1 MDPPPGPPPGP
12 CPPPPPRPLAAEL
25 ANAHPPHARAATGR
39 SRSPRPCVLRGPQT
53 LWPPTWH
60 LWPPGGARA
69 AGGGLSD
76 GDPWSGRVSGRC
88 RPPLPAPVPPGS
100 RRRHPAAAAALSAFL
115 ASGGALWLPG
125 APAPGQVFAEPPA
138 PHRCPPARRL
148 RPPAGLGD
156 RFGPPGSLRR
166 WPGPGTPGSA
176 RRPGTG
182 CTPVPPSGS
191 LLFWACCCRDILGEF
206 QFIFTGSAS
215 PSPPGGSLAS
225 RGHRPPRGEGLG
237 VPTDAP
243 LPLRAAQG
251 GGLDMGVRVP
261 PTLLHQ
267 GGGGREQAGAGG
279 PGVCHLP
286 RPLPCPHVLRA
297 AAEAWERRR
306 RGCSCSA
313 GRAGTA
319 LDGHRAGAAPARNRL
334 LVGAPQAPAL
344 PSQGANRT
352 GGLFACPLTPELS
365 DCWRVPIDE
374 GADLQRES
382 KENQWLGV
390 SVKSQGAGGK
400 IVTCAHLY
408 EARHRVRQPLETR
421 DVIGRCFV
429 LSQDLRVRD
438 ELDGGEW
445 KFCEGRPQ
453 GHDRFGS
460 CQQGLAAAFSPDHHY
475 ILFGA
480 PGTYNWKG
488 LLFVT
493 NIDSSDPDQL
503 VYKTPEPSEKVPGAA
518 GDVAQNSYLGFS
530 VDSGAG
536 LTRRRELSFVTGA
549 PRANHTGAVVIL
561 RRDSANRLVP
571 EAVLPGQQL
580 TSAFG
585 YAVAVLDL
593 NSDGWMDLVVG
604 APHFFE
610 RKEEIGGAAYVY
622 INPAGR
628 WDSATPLRLNGTRGS
643 MFGIALSTAGDLNQD
658 GFEDLAVGAP
668 FDGAGKVYI
677 YHGSNLGIVAKPAQV
692 LDGEGV
698 GVTAFGY
705 SLSGGLDVDG
715 NLYPD
720 LLVGS
725 LSDSVVL
732 YRARPVVHVSRNVS
746 LLPPNID
753 LEQSNCQH
761 QEGVCVDVRACFSYT
776 ASPASYSPRLVL
788 EYVFDAD
795 TDRRRLGQAPRVTF
809 LGRRPSDPEHQFSN
823 TVELPRQHARACVKA
838 TFQLQDSIRDKLRP
852 IAVTLAYGIQ
862 GAGAPRHS
870 RGAAR
875 HSRGAALPPLSPVLS
890 PQQPSS
896 HRTEV
901 HFLKQGC
908 GDDKICQSNLQLRFQ
923 FCARLGDA
931 DFLPLPRGA
940 DGTAIFAMSDQKD
953 VALEIHVTNLP
964 SDPAEPQRD
973 GDDAHEA
980 MLTAT
985 FPPELPYA
993 ALRPYD
999 GRVPSDKP
1007 VVCLA
1012 NQNGSQ
1018 VECEL
1023 GNPMKRGAQVRFF
1036 LILSTLGITIQ
1047 TTDLAVELALST
1059 ISEQPGL
1066 EPVVARARVVIELPL
1081 SVTGVAVPP
1090 RLFFGGVVRGESAMR
1105 RESQVGSAV
1114 RFEVT
1119 VSNRGQSLKTLGS
1132 AFLTLLWPHEI
1143 SNGKWLLYP
1152 LHLELAAAPGQ
1163 RAACSPSANPL
1174 RLALEPPGE
1183 ADPTEPPT
1191 SGSWWVPAP
1200 AERRRNVTLDC
1211 AQGTAR
1217 CLAFHCPL
1225 HSFERA
1231 AVLTARGRLWNS
1243 TFLEEYL
1250 AVTSVELIVR
1260 ASVSV
1265 TSSIK
1270 NLVLKD
1276 ASTQIPIS
1284 IYLDPGAAVA
1294 GGVPWW
1300 VILLAVLAGILVLA
1314 LLVFI
1319 LWKLGFFRRARYAPP
1334 AVPQYHAVK
1343 IPREERQQFREEK
1356 TGTIQRKEWAANLS
1370 EASNSHVAPSSA

>member
-1 MDPPPGPPPGP
+1 MGGALRKDPLCGGGGSPRLGGRLNGGVPKGVGGHCQVGGGGHETGEVGGVWSP
-12 CPPPPPRPLAAEL
+12 CPKVGGIPGQGGGRRVALWGGVGGGAVCPLVAVIWAGGLWGGGMRCRIGLSSQRIALARSSITAAAAERPSAVSRL
-25 ANAHPPHARAATGR
+25 RVSPHNPTPNPTPPVLCHRPVSPR
-39 SRSPRPCVLRGPQT
+39 SRDT
-53 LWPPTWH
+53 AWPIK
-60 LWPPGGARA
+60 G
-69 AGGGLSD
+69 GGGL
-76 GDPWSGRVSGRC
+76 C
-88 RPPLPAPVPPGS
+88 
-100 RRRHPAAAAALSAFL
+100 
-115 ASGGALWLPG
+115 
-125 APAPGQVFAEPPA
+125 
-138 PHRCPPARRL
+138 
-148 RPPAGLGD
+148 
-156 RFGPPGSLRR
+156 
-166 WPGPGTPGSA
+166 
-176 RRPGTG
+176 
-182 CTPVPPSGS
+182 
-191 LLFWACCCRDILGEF
+191 
-206 QFIFTGSAS
+206 
-215 PSPPGGSLAS
+215 
-225 RGHRPPRGEGLG
+225 
-237 VPTDAP
+237 
-243 LPLRAAQG
+243 
-251 GGLDMGVRVP
+251 LDS
-261 PTLLHQ
+261 
-267 GGGGREQAGAGG
+267 GGGGRTAGSGAVRCGAGMAG
-279 PGVCHLP
+279 LPIPGLLVPWFCLQ
-286 RPLPCPHVLRA
+286 LMGTSAFNLDA
-297 AAEAWERRR
+297 ANTLLKDGT
-306 RGCSCSA
+306 RGSLFGFSV
-313 GRAGTA
+313 A
-319 LDGHRAGAAPARNRL
+319 LHRQLSPEPASWL

-344 PSQGANRT
+344 PSQAANRT
-352 GGLFACPLTPELS
+352 GGLFACPLTPEPS

-374 GADLQRES
+374 GVDLQRES

-400 IVTCAHLY
+400 IVTCAHRY
-408 EARHRVRQPLETR
+408 EARNRVRQPLETR

-429 LSQDLRVRD
+429 LSQDLQVHD

-453 GHDRFGS
+453 GHDRFGF
-460 CQQGLAAAFSPDHHY
+460 CQQGLAAAFSPDQHY
-475 ILFGA
+475 VLFGA

-503 VYKTPEPSEKVPGAA
+503 VYKSPDPNEKVPGAA
-518 GDVAQNSYLGFS
+518 GDVPQNSYLGFS

-536 LTRRRELSFVTGA
+536 LTRRRELSFVSGA

-561 RRDSANRLVP
+561 RRDSAQRLVP
-571 EAVLPGQQL
+571 EAVLPGEQL

-585 YAVAVLDL
+585 YALAVLDL

-610 RKEEIGGAAYVY
+610 RQAEIGGAAYVY
-622 INPAGR
+622 INPAGH
-628 WDSATPLRLNGTRGS
+628 WDAATPLRLTGTHGS
-643 MFGIALSTAGDLNQD
+643 MFGIALGSAGDLNLD

-677 YHGSNLGIVAKPAQV
+677 YHGSKLGIVVKPAQV

-698 GVTAFGY
+698 GVTTFGY
-705 SLSGGLDVDG
+705 ALSGGVDVDG

-725 LSDSVVL
+725 LSDAVVL
-732 YRARPVVHVSRNVS
+732 YRACPVVYISRNVS
-746 LLPPNID
+746 LIPANID
-753 LEQSNCQH
+753 LEQNNCQH
-761 QEGVCVDVRACFSYT
+761 HEGICVDVQACFSYT
-776 ASPASYSPRLVL
+776 ATPASYSPPLVL

-795 TDRRRLGQAPRVTF
+795 TERRRLGHPPRVTF

-823 TVELPRQHARACVKA
+823 TVELPRQHTRTCTAA

-862 GAGAPRHS
+862 GAGTPRHS
-870 RGAAR
+870 RSAT
-875 HSRGAALPPLSPVLS
+875 LPPLPPVLS

-896 HRTEV
+896 HRAEV

-923 FCARLGDA
+923 FCTRLGDS
-931 DFLPLPRGA
+931 DFLPLPKGA

-953 VALEIHVTNLP
+953 VALEIHVTNEP
-964 SDPAEPQRD
+964 SDPTEPQRD

-980 MLTAT
+980 ALTAR
-985 FPPELPYA
+985 FPQELPYSA
-993 ALRPYD
+993 VRPYD
-999 GRVPSDKP
+999 GRTATDKP

-1023 GNPMKRGAQVRFF
+1023 GNPMKRGAQVRFY
-1036 LILSTLGITIQ
+1036 LILSTLGITLQ

-1059 ISEQPGL
+1059 ISEQPDL

-1090 RLFFGGVVRGESAMR
+1090 RLFFGGTVRGESAVR

-1114 RFEVT
+1114 IFEVT
-1119 VSNRGQSLKTLGS
+1119 VSNRGPSLKTLGS
-1132 AFLTLLWPHEI
+1132 AFLTLLWPHEL

-1152 LHLELAAAPGQ
+1152 LQLELVAAPGL
-1163 RAACSPSANPL
+1163 RTMCSPAANPL

-1183 ADPTEPPT
+1183 AEVSEEPPMA
-1191 SGSWWVPAP
+1191 SWWVPAP
-1200 AERRRNVTLDC
+1200 AERRKNVTLDC

-1217 CLAFHCPL
+1217 CVAFRCPL
-1225 HSFERA
+1225 YSFERS

-1250 AVTSVELIVR
+1250 DVTSVELIVR

-1276 ASTQIPIS
+1276 ASTQIPVT
-1284 IYLDPGAAVA
+1284 IYLDPGVAVA

-1314 LLVFI
+1314 LLIFI
-1319 LWKLGFFRRARYAPP
+1319 LWKLGFFRRARYVPP

-1343 IPREERQQFREEK
+1343 IPREERQQYREEK
-1356 TGTIQRKEWAANLS
+1356 MGTIQRKEWAVNWS
-1370 EASNSHVAPSSA
+1370 EPSDGHVTPSSA

>member
-1 MDPPPGPPPGP
+1 MGAICCDTGCDTLRYGVMDAMHCGTGCGTLRYGAMHCDTGCNALRYGVWYGARCPAIRGDGCDTLRYRVQPPAYGVRCPAQRPAGCGTLRVGARCPAPARATRAVTHGVT
-12 CPPPPPRPLAAEL
+12 PPPPP
-25 ANAHPPHARAATGR
+25 
-39 SRSPRPCVLRGPQT
+39 SS
-53 LWPPTWH
+53 
-60 LWPPGGARA
+60 A
-69 AGGGLSD
+69 AGGAG
-76 GDPWSGRVSGRC
+76 GGR
-88 RPPLPAPVPPGS
+88 PV
-100 RRRHPAAAAALSAFL
+100 LLL
-115 ASGGALWLPG
+115 AVAGGGA
-125 APAPGQVFAEPPA
+125 
-138 PHRCPPARRL
+138 
-148 RPPAGLGD
+148 
-156 RFGPPGSLRR
+156 
-166 WPGPGTPGSA
+166 
-176 RRPGTG
+176 
-182 CTPVPPSGS
+182 
-191 LLFWACCCRDILGEF
+191 
-206 QFIFTGSAS
+206 
-215 PSPPGGSLAS
+215 
-225 RGHRPPRGEGLG
+225 
-237 VPTDAP
+237 
-243 LPLRAAQG
+243 
-251 GGLDMGVRVP
+251 
-261 PTLLHQ
+261 
-267 GGGGREQAGAGG
+267 GGGGSGGRGGMAGARL
-279 PGVCHLP
+279 CLP
-286 RPLPCPHVLRA
+286 WLCLRLVATA
-297 AAEAWERRR
+297 AFNLDATSTLLKDGDKGSLFGFAVALHRQLSPEP
-306 RGCSCSA
+306 A
-313 GRAGTA
+313 GW
-319 LDGHRAGAAPARNRL
+319 L

-344 PSQGANRT
+344 PGQGANRT

-374 GADLQRES
+374 GVDLQRES

-400 IVTCAHLY
+400 IVTCAHRY

-445 KFCEGRPQ
+445 KFCQGRPQ

-475 ILFGA
+475 VLFGA

-503 VYKTPEPSEKVPGAA
+503 VYKTPQPGEKVPGAA
-518 GDVAQNSYLGFS
+518 GDVAHNSYLGFS

-536 LTRRRELSFVTGA
+536 LTRQQELSFVTGA

-561 RRDSANRLVP
+561 RRDGANRLVP

-643 MFGIALSTAGDLNQD
+643 MFGIALSAAGDLNHD

-698 GVTAFGY
+698 GVMAFGY

-725 LSDSVVL
+725 LSDTVVL

-746 LLPPNID
+746 LLPSNID

-788 EYVFDAD
+788 EYVLDAD
-795 TDRRRLGQAPRVTF
+795 TDRRRRGQAPRVSF
-809 LGRRPSDPEHQFSN
+809 LGRRPSDPEHQFSD
-823 TVELPRQHARACVKA
+823 TVELPRQHARACIKA
-838 TFQLQDSIRDKLRP
+838 TFQLHDSIRDKLRP
-852 IAVTLAYGIQ
+852 IAITLAYGIQ
-862 GAGAPRHS
+862 GAGAGR
-870 RGAAR
+870 RG
-875 HSRGAALPPLSPVLS
+875 RGTTLPPLLPVLS

-908 GDDKICQSNLQLRFQ
+908 GDDKICQSNLRLHFQ

-931 DFLPLPRGA
+931 DFLPLPRGE

-985 FPPELPYA
+985 FPPELPYS

-999 GRVPSDKP
+999 GRAPSDKP

-1036 LILSTLGITIQ
+1036 LILSTLGITIR

-1090 RLFFGGVVRGESAMR
+1090 RLFFGGVVRGESAVR

-1152 LHLELAAAPGQ
+1152 LHLELAGPPGQ
-1163 RAACSPSANPL
+1163 PTACSPPANPL

-1183 ADPTEPPT
+1183 ADPAEAPT
-1191 SGSWWVPAP
+1191 PGSWWVPAP

-1217 CLAFHCPL
+1217 CLAFRCPL

-1231 AVLTARGRLWNS
+1231 AVLRARGRLWNS

-1276 ASTQIPIS
+1276 ASTQIPVS
-1284 IYLDPGAAVA
+1284 IYLDPGEAVA

-1300 VILLAVLAGILVLA
+1300 VILLAVLAGVLVLA

-1319 LWKLGFFRRARYAPP
+1319 LWKCGFFKRSSRKSRYAANYYRARLGLQPSA
-1334 AVPQYHAVK
+1334 AEQQAL
-1343 IPREERQQFREEK
+1343 EGER
-1356 TGTIQRKEWAANLS
+1356 
-1370 EASNSHVAPSSA
+1370 

>member
-1 MDPPPGPPPGP
+1 MGA
-12 CPPPPPRPLAAEL
+12 PRGLWGL
-25 ANAHPPHARAATGR
+25 WLLWL
-39 SRSPRPCVLRGPQT
+39 CLR
-53 LWPPTWH
+53 L
-60 LWPPGGARA
+60 
-69 AGGGLSD
+69 
-76 GDPWSGRVSGRC
+76 
-88 RPPLPAPVPPGS
+88 
-100 RRRHPAAAAALSAFL
+100 
-115 ASGGALWLPG
+115 LPG
-125 APAPGQVFAEPPA
+125 AAFNLDAASSLLKDGDKGSLFGVAVA
-138 PHRCPPARRL
+138 LHRQLSPE
-148 RPPAGLGD
+148 PAG
-156 RFGPPGSLRR
+156 
-166 WPGPGTPGSA
+166 W
-176 RRPGTG
+176 
-182 CTPVPPSGS
+182 
-191 LLFWACCCRDILGEF
+191 
-206 QFIFTGSAS
+206 
-215 PSPPGGSLAS
+215 
-225 RGHRPPRGEGLG
+225 
-237 VPTDAP
+237 
-243 LPLRAAQG
+243 
-251 GGLDMGVRVP
+251 
-261 PTLLHQ
+261 
-267 GGGGREQAGAGG
+267 
-279 PGVCHLP
+279 
-286 RPLPCPHVLRA
+286 
-297 AAEAWERRR
+297 
-306 RGCSCSA
+306 
-313 GRAGTA
+313 
-319 LDGHRAGAAPARNRL
+319 L
-334 LVGAPQAPAL
+334 LVGAPQALAL
-344 PSQGANRT
+344 PGQGANRT

-374 GADLQRES
+374 GVDLQRES

-445 KFCEGRPQ
+445 KFCQGRPQ

-460 CQQGLAAAFSPDHHY
+460 CQQGLAAAFSPDQHY

-488 LLFVT
+488 TLRVELLNQSSLDLLRYDDGPYEAGGEKDQDPSLIPVPANSYLGLVFVT

-503 VYKTPEPSEKVPGAA
+503 VYKTPEPGERVSGAA

-571 EAVLPGQQL
+571 EAVLPGPQL
-580 TSAFG
+580 SSAFG
-585 YAVAVLDL
+585 HALAVLDL

-610 RKEEIGGAAYVY
+610 RREEIGGAAYVY
-622 INPAGR
+622 INPGGR

-643 MFGIALSTAGDLNQD
+643 MFGIALSAAGDLNHD

-677 YHGSNLGIVAKPAQV
+677 YHGSSLGIVAKPAQV

-753 LEQSNCQH
+753 LEQSNCRH

-795 TDRRRLGQAPRVTF
+795 TERRRLGHPPRVSF
-809 LGRRPSDPEHQFSN
+809 LGRRPSDPEHQFSD
-823 TVELPRQHARACVKA
+823 TLELPGQRTRACATA
-838 TFQLQDSIRDKLRP
+838 TFQLQDNIRDKLRP

-862 GAGAPRHS
+862 GTDDTRQR
-870 RGAAR
+870 RGAT
-875 HSRGAALPPLSPVLS
+875 LPLLSPVLS

-908 GDDKICQSNLQLRFQ
+908 GDDKICQSNLQLHFQ

-931 DFLPLPRGA
+931 EFLPLPRGD
-940 DGTAIFAMSDQKD
+940 DGTAVFSMSDQKD

-980 MLTAT
+980 LLIAT
-985 FPPELPYA
+985 FPPELPYS

-999 GRVPSDKP
+999 GRAPWDKP
-1007 VVCLA
+1007 VLCLA

-1023 GNPMKRGAQVRFF
+1023 GNPLKRGAQVRFF
-1036 LILSTLGITIQ
+1036 LILSTLGITLQ

-1066 EPVVARARVVIELPL
+1066 EPVLARARVVIELPL

-1119 VSNRGQSLKTLGS
+1119 VSHRGPSLKTLGS
-1132 AFLTLLWPHEI
+1132 AFLTLLWPHELR
-1143 SNGKWLLYP
+1143 SGKWLLYP
-1152 LHLELAAAPGQ
+1152 LHMELAAPPG
-1163 RAACSPSANPL
+1163 RGVPCSPPANPL
-1174 RLALEPPGE
+1174 GLALEPPE
-1183 ADPTEPPT
+1183 AVPPEAPE
-1191 SGSWWVPAP
+1191 SGSWRVPAP
-1200 AERRRNVTLDC
+1200 AERRKNITLDC
-1211 AQGTAR
+1211 TQGTAR
-1217 CLAFHCPL
+1217 CLSFRCPL
-1225 HSFERA
+1225 PSFERA
-1231 AVLTARGRLWNS
+1231 AVLTARGRLWNG

-1250 AVTSVELIVR
+1250 AVTSVELIVH

-1276 ASTQIPIS
+1276 AAIQIPVT

-1300 VILLAVLAGILVLA
+1300 VIVLAALAGGLVLA
-1314 LLVFI
+1314 LLVCV
-1319 LWKLGFFRRARYAPP
+1319 LWKLGFFRRARAVPPP

-1343 IPREERQQFREEK
+1343 IPREERQHLREEK
-1356 TGTIQRKEWAANLS
+1356 LGTIQRKEWAATLG
-1370 EASNSHVAPSSA
+1370 EATDGHVTPSSA

>member
-1 MDPPPGPPPGP
+1 M
-12 CPPPPPRPLAAEL
+12 A
-25 ANAHPPHARAATGR
+25 
-39 SRSPRPCVLRGPQT
+39 
-53 LWPPTWH
+53 
-60 LWPPGGARA
+60 
-69 AGGGLSD
+69 GLS
-76 GDPWSGRVSGRC
+76 
-88 RPPLPAPVPPGS
+88 
-100 RRRHPAAAAALSAFL
+100 
-115 ASGGALWLPG
+115 LPG
-125 APAPGQVFAEPPA
+125 LFVPWLCLQLMGTAAFNLDAANTLLKDGT
-138 PHRCPPARRL
+138 R
-148 RPPAGLGD
+148 
-156 RFGPPGSLRR
+156 GSLFGFSVALHRQLS
-166 WPGPGTPGSA
+166 PEP
-176 RRPGTG
+176 
-182 CTPVPPSGS
+182 
-191 LLFWACCCRDILGEF
+191 
-206 QFIFTGSAS
+206 AS
-215 PSPPGGSLAS
+215 
-225 RGHRPPRGEGLG
+225 
-237 VPTDAP
+237 
-243 LPLRAAQG
+243 
-251 GGLDMGVRVP
+251 
-261 PTLLHQ
+261 
-267 GGGGREQAGAGG
+267 
-279 PGVCHLP
+279 
-286 RPLPCPHVLRA
+286 
-297 AAEAWERRR
+297 W
-306 RGCSCSA
+306 
-313 GRAGTA
+313 
-319 LDGHRAGAAPARNRL
+319 L

-344 PSQGANRT
+344 PSQAANRT
-352 GGLFACPLTPELS
+352 GGLFACPLTPEPS

-374 GADLQRES
+374 GVDLQRES

-400 IVTCAHLY
+400 IVTCAHRY
-408 EARHRVRQPLETR
+408 EARNRVQQPLETR

-429 LSQDLRVRD
+429 LSQDLRVHD

-453 GHDRFGS
+453 GHDRFGF
-460 CQQGLAAAFSPDHHY
+460 CQQGLAAAFSPDQHY
-475 ILFGA
+475 VLFGA

-503 VYKTPEPSEKVPGAA
+503 VYKSPDPNEKVPGAA
-518 GDVAQNSYLGFS
+518 GDVPQNSYLGFS

-536 LTRRRELSFVTGA
+536 LTRRRELSFVSGA

-561 RRDSANRLVP
+561 RRDSAHRLVP
-571 EAVLPGQQL
+571 EAVLTGEQL

-585 YAVAVLDL
+585 YALAVLDL

-610 RKEEIGGAAYVY
+610 RKAEIGGAAYVY
-622 INPAGR
+622 INPAGH
-628 WDSATPLRLNGTRGS
+628 WDAATPLRLTGTHGS
-643 MFGIALSTAGDLNQD
+643 MFGIALGTAGDLNLD

-677 YHGSNLGIVAKPAQV
+677 YHGSKLGIVVKPAQV

-698 GVTAFGY
+698 GVTTFGY
-705 SLSGGLDVDG
+705 ALSGGVDVDG

-725 LSDSVVL
+725 LSDTVVL
-732 YRARPVVHVSRNVS
+732 YRARPVVYISRNVS
-746 LLPPNID
+746 LLPANID

-761 QEGVCVDVRACFSYT
+761 QEGICVDVQACFSYT
-776 ASPASYSPRLVL
+776 ATPASYSPPLVL

-795 TDRRRLGQAPRVTF
+795 TERRRLGHPPRVTF
-809 LGRRPSDPEHQFSN
+809 LGRRPSDPEHQFSH
-823 TVELPRQHARACVKA
+823 TVELPQQHARTCTTA

-862 GAGAPRHS
+862 GAGTPRRS
-870 RGAAR
+870 RSAT
-875 HSRGAALPPLSPVLS
+875 LPPVPPVLS

-923 FCARLGDA
+923 FCTRLGDA
-931 DFLPLPRGA
+931 DFLPLPKGE

-953 VALEIHVTNLP
+953 VALEIHVTNMP
-964 SDPAEPQRD
+964 SDPTEPQRD

-980 MLTAT
+980 VLTAR
-985 FPPELPYA
+985 FPQELPYSA
-993 ALRPYD
+993 VRPYD
-999 GRVPSDKP
+999 GRTAPDKP

-1023 GNPMKRGAQVRFF
+1023 GNPMKRGAQVRFY
-1036 LILSTLGITIQ
+1036 LILSTLGITLQ

-1059 ISEQPGL
+1059 ISEQPTL

-1090 RLFFGGVVRGESAMR
+1090 RLFFGGTVRGESAVR

-1114 RFEVT
+1114 LFEVT
-1119 VSNRGQSLKTLGS
+1119 VSNRGPSLKTLGS
-1132 AFLTLLWPHEI
+1132 AFLNLLWPHEL

-1152 LHLELAAAPGQ
+1152 LQLELLAAPGLQ
-1163 RAACSPSANPL
+1163 TVCSPAANPL

-1183 ADPTEPPT
+1183 AEVTEEPAVE
-1191 SGSWWVPAP
+1191 SWWVPAP

-1217 CLAFHCPL
+1217 CMAFRCPL
-1225 HSFERA
+1225 YSFERA

-1276 ASTQIPIS
+1276 ASTQIPVT
-1284 IYLDPGAAVA
+1284 IYLDPGVAVA

-1314 LLVFI
+1314 LLIFI
-1319 LWKLGFFRRARYAPP
+1319 LWKCGFFKRSSPTSRYTANYYRARRGLQPSEVDKQAL
-1334 AVPQYHAVK
+1334 Q
-1343 IPREERQQFREEK
+1343 
-1356 TGTIQRKEWAANLS
+1356 GQR
-1370 EASNSHVAPSSA
+1370 

>member
-1 MDPPPGPPPGP
+1 MGGPRRSGAERCGAGMAGLSPVGL
-12 CPPPPPRPLAAEL
+12 CVSWLCLQLLGTAAFNL
-25 ANAHPPHARAATGR
+25 DAAN
-39 SRSPRPCVLRGPQT
+39 T
-53 LWPPTWH
+53 L
-60 LWPPGGARA
+60 LKDGAR
-69 AGGGLSD
+69 
-76 GDPWSGRVSGRC
+76 
-88 RPPLPAPVPPGS
+88 
-100 RRRHPAAAAALSAFL
+100 
-115 ASGGALWLPG
+115 
-125 APAPGQVFAEPPA
+125 
-138 PHRCPPARRL
+138 
-148 RPPAGLGD
+148 
-156 RFGPPGSLRR
+156 GSLFGFSVALHRQLS
-166 WPGPGTPGSA
+166 PEP
-176 RRPGTG
+176 
-182 CTPVPPSGS
+182 
-191 LLFWACCCRDILGEF
+191 
-206 QFIFTGSAS
+206 AS
-215 PSPPGGSLAS
+215 
-225 RGHRPPRGEGLG
+225 
-237 VPTDAP
+237 
-243 LPLRAAQG
+243 
-251 GGLDMGVRVP
+251 
-261 PTLLHQ
+261 
-267 GGGGREQAGAGG
+267 
-279 PGVCHLP
+279 
-286 RPLPCPHVLRA
+286 
-297 AAEAWERRR
+297 W
-306 RGCSCSA
+306 
-313 GRAGTA
+313 
-319 LDGHRAGAAPARNRL
+319 L

-344 PSQGANRT
+344 PSQAANRT
-352 GGLFACPLTPELS
+352 GGLFACPLTPEPS

-374 GADLQRES
+374 GVDLQRES

-400 IVTCAHLY
+400 IVTCAHRY
-408 EARHRVRQPLETR
+408 EARNRVRQPLETR

-429 LSQDLRVRD
+429 LSQDLRVHD

-453 GHDRFGS
+453 GHDRFGF
-460 CQQGLAAAFSPDHHY
+460 CQQGLAAAFSPDQHY
-475 ILFGA
+475 VLFGA

-488 LLFVT
+488 NLRVELL
-493 NIDSSDPDQL
+493 NQSSLDFLRYDDGPYEAGGEKDQDPSL
-503 VYKTPEPSEKVPGAA
+503 IPVPA
-518 GDVAQNSYLGFS
+518 NSYFGFS

-536 LTRRRELSFVTGA
+536 LTRRRELSFVSGA

-561 RRDSANRLVP
+561 RRDSAHRLVP
-571 EAVLPGQQL
+571 EAVLPGEQL

-585 YAVAVLDL
+585 YALAVLDL

-610 RKEEIGGAAYVY
+610 RKAEIGGAAYVY
-622 INPAGR
+622 INPAGH
-628 WDSATPLRLNGTRGS
+628 WDAATPLRLTGTHGS
-643 MFGIALSTAGDLNQD
+643 MFGIALGTAGDLNLD

-677 YHGSNLGIVAKPAQV
+677 YHGSKLGIVAKPAQV

-698 GVTAFGY
+698 GVTTFGY
-705 SLSGGLDVDG
+705 ALSGGVDVDG

-725 LSDSVVL
+725 LSDAVVL
-732 YRARPVVHVSRNVS
+732 YRARPVVYISRNVS
-746 LLPPNID
+746 LLPANID

-761 QEGVCVDVRACFSYT
+761 QEGICVDVQACFSYT
-776 ASPASYSPRLVL
+776 ATPASYSPPLVL

-795 TDRRRLGQAPRVTF
+795 TERRRLGHPPRVTF
-809 LGRRPSDPEHQFSN
+809 LGRRPSDPEHQFSHSA
-823 TVELPRQHARACVKA
+823 ELPRQHARTCTTA
-838 TFQLQDSIRDKLRP
+838 TFRLQDSIRDKLRP
-852 IAVTLAYGIQ
+852 ITVTLAYGIQ
-862 GAGAPRHS
+862 GAGTSRHS
-870 RGAAR
+870 RAAT
-875 HSRGAALPPLSPVLS
+875 LPPLPPVLS

-923 FCARLGDA
+923 FCTRLGDA
-931 DFLPLPRGA
+931 DFLPLPKGA

-953 VALEIHVTNLP
+953 VALEIHVTNVP
-964 SDPAEPQRD
+964 SDPTEPQRD

-980 MLTAT
+980 VLTAR
-985 FPPELPYA
+985 FPQELPYSA
-993 ALRPYD
+993 VRPYD
-999 GRVPSDKP
+999 GRAAPDKP

-1023 GNPMKRGAQVRFF
+1023 GNPMKRGAQVRFY
-1036 LILSTLGITIQ
+1036 LILSTLGITLQ
-1047 TTDLAVELALST
+1047 TTDLEVELALST
-1059 ISEQPGL
+1059 ISEQPTL

-1081 SVTGVAVPP
+1081 SVTGMAVPP
-1090 RLFFGGVVRGESAMR
+1090 RLFFGGTVRGESAVR

-1114 RFEVT
+1114 LFEVT
-1119 VSNRGQSLKTLGS
+1119 VSNRGPSLRTLGS
-1132 AFLTLLWPHEI
+1132 AFLTLLWPHEL

-1152 LHLELAAAPGQ
+1152 LQLELLAAPGQ
-1163 RAACSPSANPL
+1163 RTACSPAANPL
-1174 RLALEPPGE
+1174 RLALEPPGGAE
-1183 ADPTEPPT
+1183 VTEEPAA
-1191 SGSWWVPAP
+1191 GSWWVPAP

-1217 CLAFHCPL
+1217 CLAFRCPL

-1276 ASTQIPIS
+1276 ASTQIPVT
-1284 IYLDPGAAVA
+1284 IYLDPGVAVA

-1314 LLVFI
+1314 LLIFI
-1319 LWKLGFFRRARYAPP
+1319 LWKLGFFRRARYVPP

-1356 TGTIQRKEWAANLS
+1356 MGTIQRKEWAVNWS
-1370 EASNSHVAPSSA
+1370 EPSDGHITPSSA

>member
-1 MDPPPGPPPGP
+1 M
-12 CPPPPPRPLAAEL
+12 A
-25 ANAHPPHARAATGR
+25 
-39 SRSPRPCVLRGPQT
+39 
-53 LWPPTWH
+53 
-60 LWPPGGARA
+60 
-69 AGGGLSD
+69 GLS
-76 GDPWSGRVSGRC
+76 
-88 RPPLPAPVPPGS
+88 
-100 RRRHPAAAAALSAFL
+100 
-115 ASGGALWLPG
+115 LPG
-125 APAPGQVFAEPPA
+125 LFVPLLCLQLMGTAAFNLDAANTLLKDGT
-138 PHRCPPARRL
+138 R
-148 RPPAGLGD
+148 
-156 RFGPPGSLRR
+156 GSLFGFSVALHRQLS
-166 WPGPGTPGSA
+166 PEP
-176 RRPGTG
+176 
-182 CTPVPPSGS
+182 
-191 LLFWACCCRDILGEF
+191 
-206 QFIFTGSAS
+206 AS
-215 PSPPGGSLAS
+215 
-225 RGHRPPRGEGLG
+225 
-237 VPTDAP
+237 
-243 LPLRAAQG
+243 
-251 GGLDMGVRVP
+251 
-261 PTLLHQ
+261 
-267 GGGGREQAGAGG
+267 
-279 PGVCHLP
+279 
-286 RPLPCPHVLRA
+286 
-297 AAEAWERRR
+297 W
-306 RGCSCSA
+306 
-313 GRAGTA
+313 
-319 LDGHRAGAAPARNRL
+319 L

-344 PSQGANRT
+344 PSQAANRT
-352 GGLFACPLTPELS
+352 GGLFACPLTPEPS

-374 GADLQRES
+374 GVDLQRES

-400 IVTCAHLY
+400 IVTCAHRY
-408 EARHRVRQPLETR
+408 EARNRVQQPLETR

-429 LSQDLRVRD
+429 LSQDLRVHD

-453 GHDRFGS
+453 GHDRFGF
-460 CQQGLAAAFSPDHHY
+460 CQQGLAAAFSPDQHY
-475 ILFGA
+475 VLFGA

-488 LLFVT
+488 NMRVELL
-493 NIDSSDPDQL
+493 NQSSLDLLRYDDGPYEAGGEKDQDPSL
-503 VYKTPEPSEKVPGAA
+503 IPVPA
-518 GDVAQNSYLGFS
+518 NSYFGFS

-536 LTRRRELSFVTGA
+536 LTRRRELSFVSGA

-561 RRDSANRLVP
+561 RRDSAHRLVP
-571 EAVLPGQQL
+571 EAVLPGEQL

-585 YAVAVLDL
+585 YALAVLDL

-610 RKEEIGGAAYVY
+610 RKAEIGGAAYVY
-622 INPAGR
+622 INPAGH
-628 WDSATPLRLNGTRGS
+628 WDAATPLRLTGTHGS
-643 MFGIALSTAGDLNQD
+643 MFGIALGSAGDLNLD

-677 YHGSNLGIVAKPAQV
+677 YHGSKLGIVVKPAQV

-698 GVTAFGY
+698 GVTTFGY
-705 SLSGGLDVDG
+705 ALSGGVDVDG

-732 YRARPVVHVSRNVS
+732 YRARPVVYISRNVS
-746 LLPPNID
+746 LLPANID
-753 LEQSNCQH
+753 LEQSNCKH
-761 QEGVCVDVRACFSYT
+761 QEGICVDVQACFSYT
-776 ASPASYSPRLVL
+776 ATPASYSPPLVL

-795 TDRRRLGQAPRVTF
+795 TERRRLGHPPRVTF
-809 LGRRPSDPEHQFSN
+809 LGRQPSDPEHQFSH
-823 TVELPRQHARACVKA
+823 TVELPRQHARTCTTA

-862 GAGAPRHS
+862 GAGTPRRS
-870 RGAAR
+870 RSAT
-875 HSRGAALPPLSPVLS
+875 LPPLPPVLS

-923 FCARLGDA
+923 FCTRLGDA
-931 DFLPLPRGA
+931 DFLPLPKGA

-953 VALEIHVTNLP
+953 VALEIHVTNVP
-964 SDPAEPQRD
+964 SDPTEPQRD

-980 MLTAT
+980 VLTAR
-985 FPPELPYA
+985 FPQELPYSA
-993 ALRPYD
+993 VRPYD
-999 GRVPSDKP
+999 GRTAPDKP

-1023 GNPMKRGAQVRFF
+1023 GNPMKRGAQVRFY
-1036 LILSTLGITIQ
+1036 LILSTLGITLQ

-1059 ISEQPGL
+1059 ISEQPTL

-1090 RLFFGGVVRGESAMR
+1090 RLFFGGTVRGESAVR

-1114 RFEVT
+1114 LFEVT
-1119 VSNRGQSLKTLGS
+1119 VSNRGPSLKTLGS
-1132 AFLTLLWPHEI
+1132 AFLNLLWPHEL

-1152 LHLELAAAPGQ
+1152 LQLELLAAPGL
-1163 RAACSPSANPL
+1163 RTVCSPAANPL

-1183 ADPTEPPT
+1183 AEVTEEPAVE
-1191 SGSWWVPAP
+1191 SWWVPAP

-1217 CLAFHCPL
+1217 CMAFRCPL
-1225 HSFERA
+1225 YSFERS

-1260 ASVSV
+1260 ASISV

-1276 ASTQIPIS
+1276 ASTQIPVT
-1284 IYLDPGAAVA
+1284 IYLDPGVAVA

-1314 LLVFI
+1314 LLIFI
-1319 LWKLGFFRRARYAPP
+1319 LWKLGFFRRARYVPP

-1356 TGTIQRKEWAANLS
+1356 MGTIQRKEWAVNLS
-1370 EASNSHVAPSSA
+1370 EPSDGHVTPSSA

>member
-1 MDPPPGPPPGP
+1 M
-12 CPPPPPRPLAAEL
+12 A
-25 ANAHPPHARAATGR
+25 
-39 SRSPRPCVLRGPQT
+39 
-53 LWPPTWH
+53 
-60 LWPPGGARA
+60 
-69 AGGGLSD
+69 GLS
-76 GDPWSGRVSGRC
+76 
-88 RPPLPAPVPPGS
+88 
-100 RRRHPAAAAALSAFL
+100 
-115 ASGGALWLPG
+115 LPG
-125 APAPGQVFAEPPA
+125 LFVPWLCLQLMGTAAFNLDAANTLLKDGT
-138 PHRCPPARRL
+138 R
-148 RPPAGLGD
+148 
-156 RFGPPGSLRR
+156 GSLFGFSVALHRQLS
-166 WPGPGTPGSA
+166 PEP
-176 RRPGTG
+176 
-182 CTPVPPSGS
+182 
-191 LLFWACCCRDILGEF
+191 
-206 QFIFTGSAS
+206 AS
-215 PSPPGGSLAS
+215 
-225 RGHRPPRGEGLG
+225 
-237 VPTDAP
+237 
-243 LPLRAAQG
+243 
-251 GGLDMGVRVP
+251 
-261 PTLLHQ
+261 
-267 GGGGREQAGAGG
+267 
-279 PGVCHLP
+279 
-286 RPLPCPHVLRA
+286 
-297 AAEAWERRR
+297 W
-306 RGCSCSA
+306 
-313 GRAGTA
+313 
-319 LDGHRAGAAPARNRL
+319 L

-344 PSQGANRT
+344 PSQAANRT
-352 GGLFACPLTPELS
+352 GGLFACPLTPEPS

-374 GADLQRES
+374 GVDLQRES

-400 IVTCAHLY
+400 IVTCAHRY
-408 EARHRVRQPLETR
+408 EARNRVQQPLETR

-429 LSQDLRVRD
+429 LSQDLRVHD

-453 GHDRFGS
+453 GHDRFGF
-460 CQQGLAAAFSPDHHY
+460 CQQGLAAAFSPDQHY
-475 ILFGA
+475 VLFGA

-503 VYKTPEPSEKVPGAA
+503 VYKSPDPNEKVPGAA
-518 GDVAQNSYLGFS
+518 GDVPQNSYLGFS

-536 LTRRRELSFVTGA
+536 LTRRRELSFVSGA

-561 RRDSANRLVP
+561 RRDSAHRLVP
-571 EAVLPGQQL
+571 EAVLTGEQL

-585 YAVAVLDL
+585 YALAVLDL

-610 RKEEIGGAAYVY
+610 RKAEIGGAAYVY
-622 INPAGR
+622 INPAGH
-628 WDSATPLRLNGTRGS
+628 WDAATPLRLTGTHGS
-643 MFGIALSTAGDLNQD
+643 MFGIALGTAGDLNLD

-677 YHGSNLGIVAKPAQV
+677 YHGSKLGIVVKPAQV

-698 GVTAFGY
+698 GVTTFGY
-705 SLSGGLDVDG
+705 ALSGGVDVDG

-725 LSDSVVL
+725 LSDTVVL
-732 YRARPVVHVSRNVS
+732 YRARPVVYISRNVS
-746 LLPPNID
+746 LLPANID

-761 QEGVCVDVRACFSYT
+761 QEGICVDVQACFSYT
-776 ASPASYSPRLVL
+776 ATPASYSPPLVL

-795 TDRRRLGQAPRVTF
+795 TERRRLGHPPRVTF
-809 LGRRPSDPEHQFSN
+809 LGRRPSDPEHQFSQ
-823 TVELPRQHARACVKA
+823 TVELPRQHARTCTTA

-862 GAGAPRHS
+862 GAGTPRRS
-870 RGAAR
+870 RSAT
-875 HSRGAALPPLSPVLS
+875 LPPVPPVLS

-923 FCARLGDA
+923 FCTRLGDA
-931 DFLPLPRGA
+931 DFLPLPKGE

-953 VALEIHVTNLP
+953 VALEIHVTNMP
-964 SDPAEPQRD
+964 SDPTEPQRD

-980 MLTAT
+980 VLTAR
-985 FPPELPYA
+985 FPQELPYSA
-993 ALRPYD
+993 VRPYD
-999 GRVPSDKP
+999 GRTAPDKP

-1023 GNPMKRGAQVRFF
+1023 GNPMKRGAQVRFY
-1036 LILSTLGITIQ
+1036 LILSTLGITLQ

-1059 ISEQPGL
+1059 ISEQPTL

-1090 RLFFGGVVRGESAMR
+1090 RLFFGGTVRGESAVR

-1114 RFEVT
+1114 LFEVT
-1119 VSNRGQSLKTLGS
+1119 VSNRGPSLKTLGS
-1132 AFLTLLWPHEI
+1132 AFLNLLWPHEL

-1152 LHLELAAAPGQ
+1152 LQLELLAAPGLQ
-1163 RAACSPSANPL
+1163 TVCSPAANPL

-1183 ADPTEPPT
+1183 AEVTEEPAVE
-1191 SGSWWVPAP
+1191 SWWVPAP

-1217 CLAFHCPL
+1217 CMAFRCPL
-1225 HSFERA
+1225 YSFERA

-1276 ASTQIPIS
+1276 ASTQIPVT
-1284 IYLDPGAAVA
+1284 IYLDPGVAVA

-1314 LLVFI
+1314 LLIFI
-1319 LWKLGFFRRARYAPP
+1319 LWKLGFFRRARYVPP

-1356 TGTIQRKEWAANLS
+1356 MGTIQRKEWAVNWS
-1370 EASNSHVAPSSA
+1370 ESSDGHVTPSSA

>member
-1 MDPPPGPPPGP
+1 MGCWVP
-12 CPPPPPRPLAAEL
+12 CTVMWDAGHHDMGCSARCGVRYGVKHTALRGAVWGDGCTHRAGVCRGCWFPRPVLCGAAG
-25 ANAHPPHARAATGR
+25 APPSPSPLWSFPGR
-39 SRSPRPCVLRGPQT
+39 SHPR
-53 LWPPTWH
+53 
-60 LWPPGGARA
+60 GAT
-69 AGGGLSD
+69 
-76 GDPWSGRVSGRC
+76 RC
-88 RPPLPAPVPPGS
+88 D
-100 RRRHPAAAAALSAFL
+100 
-115 ASGGALWLPG
+115 
-125 APAPGQVFAEPPA
+125 
-138 PHRCPPARRL
+138 
-148 RPPAGLGD
+148 PPAGRGGA
-156 RFGPPGSLRR
+156 GPLLPRCPAL
-166 WPGPGTPGSA
+166 PGPGG
-176 RRPGTG
+176 RRSGG
-182 CTPVPPSGS
+182 MGVPRGLRGLCLPRLCLPRLCLPWLCLPWLCLRLLPCAAFNLDAASSLLKDGDKGS
-191 LLFWACCCRDILGEF
+191 LFGVAVALHRQL
-206 QFIFTGSAS
+206 S
-215 PSPPGGSLAS
+215 PEP
-225 RGHRPPRGEGLG
+225 
-237 VPTDAP
+237 
-243 LPLRAAQG
+243 
-251 GGLDMGVRVP
+251 
-261 PTLLHQ
+261 
-267 GGGGREQAGAGG
+267 AG
-279 PGVCHLP
+279 
-286 RPLPCPHVLRA
+286 
-297 AAEAWERRR
+297 W
-306 RGCSCSA
+306 
-313 GRAGTA
+313 
-319 LDGHRAGAAPARNRL
+319 L
-334 LVGAPQAPAL
+334 LVGAPQALAL
-344 PSQGANRT
+344 PGQGANRT

-374 GADLQRES
+374 GVDLQRES

-408 EARHRVRQPLETR
+408 EARHRVQQPLETR

-445 KFCEGRPQ
+445 KFCQGRPQ

-460 CQQGLAAAFSPDHHY
+460 CQQGLAAAFSPDQHY

-488 LLFVT
+488 TLRVELLNQSSLDLLRYDDGPYEAGGEKDQDPSLIPVPANSYLGLVFVT

-503 VYKTPEPSEKVPGAA
+503 VYKTPEPGERVPGAA

-571 EAVLPGQQL
+571 EAVLPGPQL
-580 TSAFG
+580 SSAFG
-585 YAVAVLDL
+585 HALAVLDL

-610 RKEEIGGAAYVY
+610 RKEEIGGAVYVY
-622 INPAGR
+622 INPGGH
-628 WDSATPLRLNGTRGS
+628 WDSATPLRLNGTCGS
-643 MFGIALSTAGDLNQD
+643 MFGIALSTAGDLNHD

-677 YHGSNLGIVAKPAQV
+677 YHGSSLGIVVKPAQV

-753 LEQSNCQH
+753 LEQSNCRH
-761 QEGVCVDVRACFSYT
+761 QEGVCVDVQACFSYT

-795 TDRRRLGQAPRVTF
+795 TERRRLGHPPRISF
-809 LGRRPSDPEHQFSN
+809 LGRQPSDPEHQFSD
-823 TVELPRQHARACVKA
+823 TLELPGQRARACTMA
-838 TFQLQDSIRDKLRP
+838 TFQLQDNIRDKLRP

-862 GAGAPRHS
+862 GTDDTRQ
-870 RGAAR
+870 R
-875 HSRGAALPPLSPVLS
+875 RGAALPPLSPVLS

-908 GDDKICQSNLQLRFQ
+908 GDDKICQSNLQLHFQ

-931 DFLPLPRGA
+931 EFVPLPRGD
-940 DGTAIFAMSDQKD
+940 DGTAIFSMSDQKD

-980 MLTAT
+980 LLIVT
-985 FPPELPYA
+985 FPPELPYS

-999 GRVPSDKP
+999 GRAAWDKP
-1007 VVCLA
+1007 VLCLA

-1023 GNPMKRGAQVRFF
+1023 GNPLKRGAQVRFF
-1036 LILSTLGITIQ
+1036 LILSTLGITLQ

-1066 EPVVARARVVIELPL
+1066 EPVLARARVVIELPL
-1081 SVTGVAVPP
+1081 SVSGVAVPP

-1119 VSNRGQSLKTLGS
+1119 VSHRGPSLKTLGS
-1132 AFLTLLWPHEI
+1132 AFLTLLWPHELR
-1143 SNGKWLLYP
+1143 SGKWLLYP
-1152 LHLELAAAPGQ
+1152 LHMELAAPPG
-1163 RAACSPSANPL
+1163 RGVPCSPPANPL
-1174 RLALEPPGE
+1174 GLALVQPWGGWGGGSLSPPNPPSPSLPCQEPPE
-1183 ADPTEPPT
+1183 AAPPEVPE

-1217 CLAFHCPL
+1217 CLSFRCPL
-1225 HSFERA
+1225 PSFERA
-1231 AVLTARGRLWNS
+1231 AVLTARGRLWNG

-1276 ASTQIPIS
+1276 AAIQIPVT

-1300 VILLAVLAGILVLA
+1300 VIVLAALAGGLVLA
-1314 LLVFI
+1314 LLVCV
-1319 LWKLGFFRRARYAPP
+1319 LWKLGFFRRARAAPP
-1334 AVPQYHAVK
+1334 AVPQFHAVR
-1343 IPREERQQFREEK
+1343 IPREQRQHLREGK
-1356 TGTIQRKEWAANLS
+1356 LGTIQRKEWAALG
-1370 EASNSHVAPSSA
+1370 EAADGRVTPSSA

>member
-1 MDPPPGPPPGP
+1 MAGP
-12 CPPPPPRPLAAEL
+12 
-25 ANAHPPHARAATGR
+25 
-39 SRSPRPCVLRGPQT
+39 RG
-53 LWPPTWH
+53 
-60 LWPPGGARA
+60 
-69 AGGGLSD
+69 
-76 GDPWSGRVSGRC
+76 
-88 RPPLPAPVPPGS
+88 
-100 RRRHPAAAAALSAFL
+100 
-115 ASGGALWLPG
+115 LWLPLLSLRLLATAAFNLDATSTLLKDG
-125 APAPGQVFAEPPA
+125 DKGSLFGVAVAL
-138 PHRCPPARRL
+138 HRQLSPE
-148 RPPAGLGD
+148 PAG
-156 RFGPPGSLRR
+156 
-166 WPGPGTPGSA
+166 W
-176 RRPGTG
+176 
-182 CTPVPPSGS
+182 
-191 LLFWACCCRDILGEF
+191 
-206 QFIFTGSAS
+206 
-215 PSPPGGSLAS
+215 
-225 RGHRPPRGEGLG
+225 
-237 VPTDAP
+237 
-243 LPLRAAQG
+243 
-251 GGLDMGVRVP
+251 
-261 PTLLHQ
+261 
-267 GGGGREQAGAGG
+267 
-279 PGVCHLP
+279 
-286 RPLPCPHVLRA
+286 
-297 AAEAWERRR
+297 
-306 RGCSCSA
+306 
-313 GRAGTA
+313 
-319 LDGHRAGAAPARNRL
+319 L

-352 GGLFACPLTPELS
+352 GGLFACPLTPETS

-374 GADLQRES
+374 GVDPQRES

-421 DVIGRCFV
+421 AAIGRCFV
-429 LSQDLRVRD
+429 LSQDLRARD

-453 GHDRFGS
+453 GHDRFGA
-460 CQQGLAAAFSPDHHY
+460 CQQGLAAAFTPDRHFL
-475 ILFGA
+475 LFGA
-480 PGTYNWKG
+480 PGTYNWK
-488 LLFVT
+488 
-493 NIDSSDPDQL
+493 
-503 VYKTPEPSEKVPGAA
+503 
-518 GDVAQNSYLGFS
+518 GFS

-561 RRDSANRLVP
+561 RRDSASRLVP
-571 EAVLPGQQL
+571 EAVLPGHQL

-628 WDSATPLRLNGTRGS
+628 WDAATPLRLNGTRGS
-643 MFGIALSTAGDLNQD
+643 MFGIALCAAGDLNHD

-725 LSDSVVL
+725 LSDTVVL

-761 QEGVCVDVRACFSYT
+761 QEGVCVDVQACFSYT
-776 ASPASYSPRLVL
+776 ASPTSYSPPLVL

-795 TDRRRLGQAPRVTF
+795 TDRRRLGQAPRGSF
-809 LGRRPSDPEHQFSN
+809 LARRPSDPEHQFSN
-823 TVELPRQHARACVKA
+823 TLELPRQHARACARA
-838 TFQLQDSIRDKLRP
+838 TFQLHDNIRDKLRP
-852 IAVTLAYGIQ
+852 IAITLAYGIQ
-862 GAGAPRHS
+862 GAGAERQNQGATQQS
-870 RGAAR
+870 RGATR
-875 HSRGAALPPLSPVLS
+875 QSRGAALPPLSPVLS

-931 DFLPLPRGA
+931 EFLPLPRGA
-940 DGTAIFAMSDQKD
+940 DGTAVFAISDQKD
-953 VALEIHVTNLP
+953 VALEIHVTNSP
-964 SDPAEPQRD
+964 SEPAEPQRD

-980 MLTAT
+980 LLTAT
-985 FPPELPYA
+985 FPPELPYS
-993 ALRPYD
+993 ALRPHD
-999 GRVPSDKP
+999 SRGPP

-1090 RLFFGGVVRGESAMR
+1090 RLFFGGVVRGESAVR
-1105 RESQVGSAV
+1105 RETHVGSAV

-1132 AFLTLLWPHEI
+1132 AFLTLLWPHEL

-1152 LHLELAAAPGQ
+1152 LHMELVAPPGH
-1163 RAACSPSANPL
+1163 RAACSPPANPL

-1183 ADPTEPPT
+1183 VDPAEVPT
-1191 SGSWWVPAP
+1191 PGSWWVPAP

-1217 CLAFHCPL
+1217 CLAFRCPL

-1300 VILLAVLAGILVLA
+1300 VILLAVLAGVLVLA
-1314 LLVFI
+1314 LLIFI

-1356 TGTIQRKEWAANLS
+1356 TGTIQRKAWAANVTEPS
-1370 EASNSHVAPSSA
+1370 DGRVAPSSA

>member
-1 MDPPPGPPPGP
+1 MGGPRRSGAERCGAGMAGLSPVGL
-12 CPPPPPRPLAAEL
+12 CVSWLCLQLLGTAAFNL
-25 ANAHPPHARAATGR
+25 DAAN
-39 SRSPRPCVLRGPQT
+39 T
-53 LWPPTWH
+53 L
-60 LWPPGGARA
+60 LKDGAR
-69 AGGGLSD
+69 
-76 GDPWSGRVSGRC
+76 
-88 RPPLPAPVPPGS
+88 
-100 RRRHPAAAAALSAFL
+100 
-115 ASGGALWLPG
+115 
-125 APAPGQVFAEPPA
+125 
-138 PHRCPPARRL
+138 
-148 RPPAGLGD
+148 
-156 RFGPPGSLRR
+156 GSLFGFSVALHRQLS
-166 WPGPGTPGSA
+166 PEP
-176 RRPGTG
+176 
-182 CTPVPPSGS
+182 
-191 LLFWACCCRDILGEF
+191 
-206 QFIFTGSAS
+206 AS
-215 PSPPGGSLAS
+215 
-225 RGHRPPRGEGLG
+225 
-237 VPTDAP
+237 
-243 LPLRAAQG
+243 
-251 GGLDMGVRVP
+251 
-261 PTLLHQ
+261 
-267 GGGGREQAGAGG
+267 
-279 PGVCHLP
+279 
-286 RPLPCPHVLRA
+286 
-297 AAEAWERRR
+297 W
-306 RGCSCSA
+306 
-313 GRAGTA
+313 
-319 LDGHRAGAAPARNRL
+319 L

-344 PSQGANRT
+344 PSQAANRT
-352 GGLFACPLTPELS
+352 GGLFACPLTPEPS

-374 GADLQRES
+374 GVDLQRES

-400 IVTCAHLY
+400 IVTCAHRY
-408 EARHRVRQPLETR
+408 EARNRVRQPLETR

-429 LSQDLRVRD
+429 LSQDLRVHD

-453 GHDRFGS
+453 GHDRFGF
-460 CQQGLAAAFSPDHHY
+460 CQQGLAAAFSPDQHY
-475 ILFGA
+475 VLFGA

-503 VYKTPEPSEKVPGAA
+503 VYKSPDPTEKAPGAA
-518 GDVAQNSYLGFS
+518 GDVPQNSYLGFS

-536 LTRRRELSFVTGA
+536 LTRRRELSFVSGA

-561 RRDSANRLVP
+561 RRDSAHRLVP
-571 EAVLPGQQL
+571 EAVLPGEQL

-585 YAVAVLDL
+585 YALAVLDL

-610 RKEEIGGAAYVY
+610 RKAEIGGAAYVY
-622 INPAGR
+622 INPAGH
-628 WDSATPLRLNGTRGS
+628 WDAATPLRLTGTHGS
-643 MFGIALSTAGDLNQD
+643 MFGIALGTAGDLNLD

-677 YHGSNLGIVAKPAQV
+677 YHGSKLGIVAKPAQV

-698 GVTAFGY
+698 GVTTFGY
-705 SLSGGLDVDG
+705 ALSGGVDVDG

-725 LSDSVVL
+725 LSDAVVL
-732 YRARPVVHVSRNVS
+732 YRARPVVYISRNVS
-746 LLPPNID
+746 LLPANID

-761 QEGVCVDVRACFSYT
+761 QEGICVDVQACFSYT
-776 ASPASYSPRLVL
+776 ATPASYSPPLVL

-795 TDRRRLGQAPRVTF
+795 TERRRLGHPPRVTF
-809 LGRRPSDPEHQFSN
+809 LGRRPSDPEHQFSHSA
-823 TVELPRQHARACVKA
+823 ELPRQHARTCTTA
-838 TFQLQDSIRDKLRP
+838 TFRLQDSIRDKLRP
-852 IAVTLAYGIQ
+852 ITVTLAYGIQ
-862 GAGAPRHS
+862 GAGTSRHS
-870 RGAAR
+870 RAAT
-875 HSRGAALPPLSPVLS
+875 LPPLPPVLS

-923 FCARLGDA
+923 FCTRLGDA
-931 DFLPLPRGA
+931 DFLPLPKGA

-953 VALEIHVTNLP
+953 VALEIHVTNVP
-964 SDPAEPQRD
+964 SDPTEPQRD

-980 MLTAT
+980 VLTAR
-985 FPPELPYA
+985 FPQELPYSA
-993 ALRPYD
+993 VRPYD
-999 GRVPSDKP
+999 GRAAPDKP

-1023 GNPMKRGAQVRFF
+1023 GNPMKRGAQVRFY
-1036 LILSTLGITIQ
+1036 LILSTLGITLQ
-1047 TTDLAVELALST
+1047 TTDLEVELALST
-1059 ISEQPGL
+1059 ISEQPTL

-1081 SVTGVAVPP
+1081 SVTGMAVPP
-1090 RLFFGGVVRGESAMR
+1090 RLFFGGTVRGESAVR

-1114 RFEVT
+1114 LFEVT
-1119 VSNRGQSLKTLGS
+1119 VSNRGPSLRTLGS
-1132 AFLTLLWPHEI
+1132 AFLTLLWPHEL

-1152 LHLELAAAPGQ
+1152 LQLELLAAPGQ
-1163 RAACSPSANPL
+1163 RTACSPAANPL
-1174 RLALEPPGE
+1174 RLALEPPGGAE
-1183 ADPTEPPT
+1183 VTEEPAA
-1191 SGSWWVPAP
+1191 GSWWVPAP

-1217 CLAFHCPL
+1217 CLAFRCPL

-1276 ASTQIPIS
+1276 ASTQIPVT
-1284 IYLDPGAAVA
+1284 IYLDPGVAVA

-1314 LLVFI
+1314 LLIFI
-1319 LWKLGFFRRARYAPP
+1319 LWKLGFFRRARYVPP

-1356 TGTIQRKEWAANLS
+1356 MGTIQRKEWAVNWS
-1370 EASNSHVAPSSA
+1370 EPSDGHITPSSA

>member
-1 MDPPPGPPPGP
+1 M
-12 CPPPPPRPLAAEL
+12 A
-25 ANAHPPHARAATGR
+25 
-39 SRSPRPCVLRGPQT
+39 
-53 LWPPTWH
+53 
-60 LWPPGGARA
+60 GAR
-69 AGGGLSD
+69 G
-76 GDPWSGRVSGRC
+76 
-88 RPPLPAPVPPGS
+88 
-100 RRRHPAAAAALSAFL
+100 
-115 ASGGALWLPG
+115 LWLPWLALRLLATAAFNLDASSTLLKDG
-125 APAPGQVFAEPPA
+125 DKGSLFGFSVAL
-138 PHRCPPARRL
+138 HRQLSPE
-148 RPPAGLGD
+148 PAG
-156 RFGPPGSLRR
+156 
-166 WPGPGTPGSA
+166 W
-176 RRPGTG
+176 
-182 CTPVPPSGS
+182 
-191 LLFWACCCRDILGEF
+191 
-206 QFIFTGSAS
+206 
-215 PSPPGGSLAS
+215 
-225 RGHRPPRGEGLG
+225 
-237 VPTDAP
+237 
-243 LPLRAAQG
+243 
-251 GGLDMGVRVP
+251 
-261 PTLLHQ
+261 
-267 GGGGREQAGAGG
+267 
-279 PGVCHLP
+279 
-286 RPLPCPHVLRA
+286 
-297 AAEAWERRR
+297 
-306 RGCSCSA
+306 
-313 GRAGTA
+313 
-319 LDGHRAGAAPARNRL
+319 L
-334 LVGAPQAPAL
+334 LVGAPQASAL

-374 GADLQRES
+374 GVDLRRES

-460 CQQGLAAAFSPDHHY
+460 CQQGLAAAFSPDRHY

-493 NIDSSDPDQL
+493 SIDSSVPDQR
-503 VYKTPEPSEKVPGAA
+503 VHKTPEPGEKVPGAA
-518 GDVAQNSYLGFS
+518 GDVTQNSYLGFS

-561 RRDSANRLVP
+561 RRDGGNRLVP

-585 YAVAVLDL
+585 HAVAVLDL

-610 RKEEIGGAAYVY
+610 RQEEIGGAVYVY
-622 INPAGR
+622 VNPAGH
-628 WDSATPLRLNGTRGS
+628 WDAATPLRLNGTRGS
-643 MFGIALSTAGDLNQD
+643 MFGVALSAAGDLNRD

-668 FDGAGKVYI
+668 YDGAGKVYI
-677 YHGSNLGIVAKPAQV
+677 YHGSNLGIVAKPAQI

-725 LSDSVVL
+725 LSDTVVL
-732 YRARPVVHVSRNVS
+732 YRARPVIHISRNVS
-746 LLPPNID
+746 LHPQNID
-753 LEQSNCQH
+753 LDQSNCQH

-776 ASPASYSPRLVL
+776 ASPASYSPPLVL
-788 EYVFDAD
+788 EYVLDVD
-795 TDRRRLGQAPRVTF
+795 TDRRRRGQPPRVAF
-809 LGRRPSDPEHQFSN
+809 LGRRPTDPEHQLSG
-823 TVELPRQHARACVKA
+823 TVQLPRQHTRACLRA
-838 TFQLQDSIRDKLRP
+838 TFQLQDNIRDKLRP

-862 GAGAPRHS
+862 GVGATRQR
-870 RGAAR
+870 RGAT
-875 HSRGAALPPLSPVLS
+875 LPPLSPVLS

-896 HRTEV
+896 HRTEA

-923 FCARLGDA
+923 FCSRLGDA
-931 DFLPLPRGA
+931 EFLPLPRGE
-940 DGTAIFAMSDQKD
+940 DGTATFAMSDQKD
-953 VALEIHVTNLP
+953 VALEIQVTNLP
-964 SDPAEPQRD
+964 SEPSEPQRD

-980 MLTAT
+980 LLTAT
-985 FPPELPYA
+985 FPPELPYS

-999 GRVPSDKP
+999 GRAPWDKP

-1036 LILSTLGITIQ
+1036 LILSTLGITIH

-1119 VSNRGQSLKTLGS
+1119 VSNRGPSLRTLGS
-1132 AFLTLLWPHEI
+1132 AALTLLWPHELG
-1143 SNGKWLLYP
+1143 SGKWLLYP
-1152 LHLELAAAPGQ
+1152 LHLELAAPPAPP
-1163 RAACSPSANPL
+1163 AACSPPPNPL

-1183 ADPTEPPT
+1183 AEPTEAPAP
-1191 SGSWWVPAP
+1191 GSWWVPAP
-1200 AERRRNVTLDC
+1200 AEKRRNVTLDC

-1217 CLAFHCPL
+1217 CLAFRCPL
-1225 HSFERA
+1225 RSFERA
-1231 AVLTARGRLWNS
+1231 ALLTARGRLWNG
-1243 TFLEEYL
+1243 TFLEEFL

-1276 ASTQIPIS
+1276 ASTQIS
-1284 IYLDPGAAVA
+1284 VSVYLDPGAAVA

-1314 LLVFI
+1314 LLVFV
-1319 LWKLGFFRRARYAPP
+1319 LWKLGFFRRARRAPP
-1334 AVPQYHAVK
+1334 AVPRYHAVK
-1343 IPREERQQFREEK
+1343 IPREERQRFREEK
-1356 TGTIQRKEWAANLS
+1356 TGTIQRREWAAS
-1370 EASNSHVAPSSA
+1370 PGEAGDGRVAPSSA